1 MQKDAMI
8 QNYDTDYEVSKIQ
21 IFISNFKEKKNK
33 IKELEDEIK
42 KLKLQLTNQS
52 V

>member
-1 MQKDAMI
+1 MI
-8 QNYDTDYEVSKIQ
+8 QTMKLAKYKHLSVNLI
-21 IFISNFKEKKNK
+21 KNK